1 MNIVI
6 YTDEFCPRCK
16 VLKTKLSNAGLEY
29 KEINE
34 FDEVDLERLGYEQLP
49 VLNVDG
55 EFFDYKEAIEFV
67 NEYNG

>member
-6 YTDEFCPRCK
+6 YTDGFCPRCK